1 MCQADEDTMRTA
13 KCQCGSLGCGQVFC
27 TFNPGLN
34 FQSVNM
40 KRLSLFLIL
49 LVFSVF
55 RPLAAQVTYLLDPE
69 STITI
74 DGTSNKSDFS
84 VVAEEF
90 YGSVTIQ
97 EGAPVAATLTVVV
110 AAMKSGRSSIMDRL
124 MRGALKAEEHP
135 EIVFVLE
142 SATASQ
148 DGGWD
153 LSGVLDFA
161 GVTNPVIIRLTQA
174 TDEAG
179 PKIFTG
185 SYEMDMREYGI
196 NPPTAMFGALLTK
209 AVVTIHFNLILSE

>member
-1 MCQADEDTMRTA
+1 
-13 KCQCGSLGCGQVFC
+13 
-27 TFNPGLN
+27 
-34 FQSVNM
+34 M

-49 LVFSVF
+49 LVFSVY
-55 RPLAAQVTYLLDPE
+55 RPLAAQVTYSLDPE

-74 DGTSNKSDFS
+74 EGTSNKSDFS
-84 VVAEEF
+84 VEAEEF
-90 YGSVTIQ
+90 SGSVTIQ

-179 PKIFTG
+179 PKTFTG

-196 NPPTAMFGALLTK
+196 KPPTAMFGALLTK